1 MIRFGFGLLLIVFAV
16 GARSAEPVKLAV
28 KTETVELPDAVAQE
42 LRQEFTTEAFTIR
55 DGDTAVLTLWFRTEI
70 PAHATADQI
79 RNGLTYHE
87 IPEGTLVGV
96 VKFEKP
102 FVDFRKQEIPVGS
115 YTLRIAV
122 QPDTGDHK
130 DTAPH
135 TDFLLLCPANEDK
148 TVEPLELKELV
159 KRSIKS
165 TGGDHPGVL
174 LLFPNF
180 GKETDAKLAAR
191 PDGVTCLQLKRT
203 LKADGAS
210 VPFGFAIAIAGVSKK
225 R

>member
-1 MIRFGFGLLLIVFAV
+1 MIRFGLGLMIIAFAV
-16 GARSAEPVKLAV
+16 SVRSAEPVKLGL
-28 KTETVELPDAVAQE
+28 KSETVELPDVVARE
-42 LRQEFTTEAFTIR
+42 LRQELTTNAFAIR
-55 DGDTAVLTLWFRTEI
+55 DGDTTVMTLWFRTDI
-70 PAHATADQI
+70 PAKATAEQI
-79 RNGLTYHE
+79 RNGLTYQE
-87 IPEGTLVGV
+87 IPEGTFVGL

-102 FVDFRKQEIPVGS
+102 FVDFRKQDIPVGT

-135 TDFLLLCPANEDK
+135 PDFLLLCPANEDK
-148 TVEPLELKELV
+148 TIEPLELKELV

-165 TGGDHPGVL
+165 TGGDHPSVM

-180 GKETDAKLAAR
+180 GKETDAKLVTQ
-191 PDGVTCLQLKRT
+191 PEGVTCMQLKRAV
-203 LKADGAS
+203 KSEGATGS
-210 VPFGFAIAIAGVSKK
+210 LGFAIVIAGVSKK

>member
-1 MIRFGFGLLLIVFAV
+1 MIRFGLGISLIAFAV
-16 GARSAEPVKLAV
+16 SARSAEPVKLGL
-28 KTETVELPDAVAQE
+28 KSETVEFPEAIAQE
-42 LRQEFTTEAFTIR
+42 VRQELTTEAFAIR
-55 DGDTAVLTLWFRTEI
+55 DGETAVMTLWFRTEI
-70 PAHATADQI
+70 PANATAEQI

-87 IPEGTLVGV
+87 IPEGTLIGV
-96 VKFEKP
+96 VTFERL
-102 FVDFRKQEIPVGS
+102 FVDFRKQEIPPGT

-148 TVEPLELKELV
+148 NVEPLELKELV

-165 TGGDHPGVL
+165 TGGDHPGVM
-174 LLFPNF
+174 LLFPHF
-180 GKETDAKLAAR
+180 GKEKDVKLVAQS
-191 PDGVTCLQLKRT
+191 DGVTCLQLKQT
-203 LKADGAS
+203 LKIDGAKRS
-210 VPFGFAIAIAGVSKK
+210 LGFAIAIAGVSKK

>member
-1 MIRFGFGLLLIVFAV
+1 MIRFGLGILLIAFAV
-16 GARSAEPVKLAV
+16 SARSEEPVKLGL
-28 KTETVELPDAVAQE
+28 KSETVELPDAVARE
-42 LRQEFTTEAFTIR
+42 LRQELSTDAFAIR
-55 DGDTAVLTLWFRTEI
+55 DGDTALMTFWFRTEI
-70 PAHATADQI
+70 PAKATAEQI

-87 IPEGTLVGV
+87 IPEGTLIGV

-102 FVDFRKQEIPVGS
+102 FVDFRKQEIPPGT

-148 TVEPLELKELV
+148 TIEPLELKELV

-165 TGGDHPGVL
+165 TGGDHPGVM
-174 LLFPNF
+174 LLFPHF
-180 GKETDAKLAAR
+180 GKEKDVKLVAQ

-203 LKADGAS
+203 LKTEGAS
-210 VPFGFAIAIAGVSKK
+210 GSLGFAIAIAGVSKK

>member
-1 MIRFGFGLLLIVFAV
+1 MIRIGLGLVLIVVAV
-16 GARSAEPVKLAV
+16 GAHSAEPVKLGLKSEA
-28 KTETVELPDAVAQE
+28 VELPDAVAQE
-42 LRQEFTTEAFTIR
+42 IRKELTTDAFAIR
-55 DGDTAVLTLWFRTEI
+55 DGETALFTFWFRTEI
-70 PAHATADQI
+70 PAKATAEQI
-79 RNGLTYHE
+79 RNGLTYQE

-102 FVDFRKQEIPVGS
+102 FVDFRKQEIPVGC

-148 TVEPLELKELV
+148 TIEPLELKEMV

-165 TGGDHPGVL
+165 TGGDHPSVM

-180 GKETDAKLAAR
+180 GKDTEAKLVAHL
-191 PDGVTCLQLKRT
+191 DGVTCLQLKRT
-203 LKADGAS
+203 LKTDSATGS
-210 VPFGFAIAIAGVSKK
+210 LGFAIAIAGVSKK